1 MAAMNSSLILTLIG
15 KKAAAARTSKKSA
28 SRVGSPLAESRH
40 WADRSGGPQSGSFLH
55 ILRARLAKMRVL
67 PKHKLRPASRPDRK
81 AHGKGKASTSNEAS
95 EHFSGQADLGI
106 GLVSMAEGEPSGAT
120 THGTIREG
128 RDWRTSEQSSSSERL
143 FRANGKARKHDVINR
158 SRLSKA
164 PCRLTNNRA
173 SLDVYSTRRD
183 SSPRLRND
191 GLTAAR
197 GVGRRAEVKMTRRAS
212 KASTKTWVKRRMSPF
227 PGVKASSG
235 HVSTQ
240 GPDKVVRA
248 FGTLAA
254 KTQARGMRANQSAS
268 DKTSRANRTE
278 GRATQRV
285 SAGKIGSRTARQ
297 ASYQLE
303 KSYHSSHKPF
313 RQASVGIRRRVLR
326 NEGHTQPHSR
336 PSERRQNS
344 YIPAKRSAARRWL
357 PSKASRFWGRS
368 ESHHPSFRALG
379 HPQRGDSRTSGLE
392 SSGRIPSLSKA
403 LRAKLALVG
412 TRPMD
417 DAGSKGQRPAANGQL
432 ATANRPSPKAG
443 VRRPRSRVQVP
454 SSKPKVV
461 GSRLQAS
468 SHGVE
473 VGGSRTSGLRVGAG
487 GQAKLGDSGSL
498 MKAISREAK
507 PRRHQPIAGDERPA
521 EVKGDRRSSVRATP
535 HGKGAKSR
543 GSSTVK
549 SPAIHKSFLSKPGLD
564 VLLKRRENVEAMK
577 VESKHPRRS
586 RPAENALRQDVPR
599 RPEALR
605 GNTAVKRMSS
615 RSDSSVARAD
625 VKRPKPSGAKRHAFR
640 PTDSAIKS
648 EVASSL
654 TRRPDAR
661 AEGRPISSDKPR
673 AQLAP
678 RRAVSENAGTPSN
691 EPRPSVVRIPAA
703 RVETGG
709 RHETSARAGAAP
721 KVESSARPVDDA
733 PHRPSRA
740 DVQPRMTPRSDS
752 PGTHSDSKAA
762 QPQPVARTED
772 SSNHYISKDESLSR
786 TDREHRNPVRTLDER
801 PRWTRAGKEGST
813 KAAARTT
820 ARPAEPVKSNSVAR
834 VVTSRATSGPAL
846 SHGLRD
852 VLPLNAGIEGDA
864 RASSVQQWQEMFWSV
879 PSDLPADDRSQGRFQ
894 TILTSPRALV
904 SQVAARIRRLH
915 QSARQEMRIRLH
927 PPELGAMRIR
937 IRVASDGVK
946 ATLMVEQPQAHALLE
961 ENMPALLRALQ
972 EQGLKVDSLSVEVS
986 HGSDEFGLSSQ
997 SDGQGG
1003 ERGRGSLR
1011 SSQPWREAVDETM
1024 LPAAAELSAS
1034 RLLDVIA

>member
-1 MAAMNSSLILTLIG
+1 MNSSPILTLIG
-15 KKAAAARTSKKSA
+15 EKAAAARTSKKSD
-28 SRVGSPLAESRH
+28 SRVRGC
-40 WADRSGGPQSGSFLH
+40 GQPQSSSFLH
-55 ILRARLAKMRVL
+55 ILRARLAKMRAL
-67 PKHKLRPASRPDRK
+67 PTQKLRPASRPDRK
-81 AHGKGKASTSNEAS
+81 AHGKGKASTPNEAS
-95 EHFSGQADLGI
+95 EHSSGQADLGI
-106 GLVSMAEGEPSGAT
+106 GLVSMAEGEPSGAR
-120 THGTIREG
+120 THGTIREA
-128 RDWRTSEQSSSSERL
+128 RVWRTSEQSSSSERL
-143 FRANGKARKHDVINR
+143 FGASRKARRHDVINR
-158 SRLSKA
+158 SRLNKA

-173 SLDVYSTRRD
+173 SLGVYSTRRD

-197 GVGRRAEVKMTRRAS
+197 GAGRRAEVKMTRRAS
-212 KASTKTWVKRRMSPF
+212 VASTKTWVKRRMSPF
-227 PGVKASSG
+227 PGVNASSG
-235 HVSTQ
+235 DVSTQ

-254 KTQARGMRANQSAS
+254 KTQARGMRANQSSS
-268 DKTSRANRTE
+268 DAASRANQTE
-278 GRATQRV
+278 RQDTQRV

-297 ASYQLE
+297 ASYHLE
-303 KSYHSSHKPF
+303 NSYHSSHKPF
-313 RQASVGIRRRVLR
+313 RRASVGIRRRVLR

-344 YIPAKRSAARRWL
+344 YIPAKLSAARRWL

-379 HPQRGDSRTSGLE
+379 HPQRGDSKTSGLE

-403 LRAKLALVG
+403 LRAKFELVG

-417 DAGSKGQRPAANGQL
+417 EAGSKGQRPTANGQRSTANRQPPTATRQRPAANG
-432 ATANRPSPKAG
+432 PSPKAG
-443 VRRPRSRVQVP
+443 VGRPRSRVQVP
-454 SSKPKVV
+454 SSKSKVV

-473 VGGSRTSGLRVGAG
+473 AGGSRTSGLRVGAG
-487 GQAKLGDSGSL
+487 EQAKLGDSGSL
-498 MKAISREAK
+498 IKAISREAK
-507 PRRHQPIAGDERPA
+507 PRRHQPIVRDERPA
-521 EVKGDRRSSVRATP
+521 EVKGDKPSSVRATL

-543 GSSTVK
+543 GPATVR

-564 VLLKRRENVEAMK
+564 VLSNGRDNVEAMK
-577 VESKHPRRS
+577 LESKHPRRS
-586 RPAENALRQDVPR
+586 RPAENARRQDVPR
-599 RPEALR
+599 RPGALQ
-605 GNTAVKRMSS
+605 GDTAVKRTSS
-615 RSDSSVARAD
+615 RSDSSVAKAD
-625 VKRPKPSGAKRHAFR
+625 VKGPRPSGAKRHAFR
-640 PTDSAIKS
+640 PTDSAVKR

-654 TRRPDAR
+654 TREPDAR
-661 AEGRPISSDKPR
+661 VEGRPVSSDKPR

-678 RRAVSENAGTPSN
+678 RRAVSEDGGTPSN
-691 EPRPSVVRIPAA
+691 ERQPGVVKTTAA

-709 RHETSARAGAAP
+709 RHETSARAGAGL
-721 KVESSARPVDDA
+721 KFESSARPVDDA

-740 DVQPRMTPRSDS
+740 DVQTRMAPRNDS

-762 QPQPVARTED
+762 QTQPVARTED
-772 SSNHYISKDESLSR
+772 SSNHYISKEESLSR
-786 TDREHRNPVRTLDER
+786 TDREHRNPVRTLDEP
-801 PRWTRAGKEGST
+801 PRWARAGKEGST
-813 KAAARTT
+813 KKAATTT
-820 ARPAEPVKSNSVAR
+820 AQPAEPVKSNGSAG
-834 VVTSRATSGPAL
+834 VVNTKAASGSAL

-864 RASSVQQWQEMFWSV
+864 RASSVQQWQEMFWGV

-961 ENMPALLRALQ
+961 KNMPALMRALQ

-1011 SSQPWREAVDETM
+1011 SSQPWREVVDETM